1 MNQFLILSLLILSI
15 GCNNSKKETIKHN
28 TEIKKEKSKSSAE
41 LMLNSEEVLFAKRD
55 TIDRL
60 IKKLNTLYIKNYGK
74 DIADKRMVLITKS
87 QELFIQYKDVMRDL
101 YCFDANEIISG
112 WAQNE
117 FINNYVITL
126 LDTRINQLNYLIE
139 AEL

>member
-15 GCNNSKKETIKHN
+15 GCNYSKKKTTQIKN
-28 TEIKKEKSKSSAE
+28 EVKKEKSKSSAE

-74 DIADKRMVLITKS
+74 DIAAKRMVLITKS
-87 QELFIQYKDVMRDL
+87 QELFIQYK
-101 YCFDANEIISG
+101 N
-112 WAQNE
+112 
-117 FINNYVITL
+117 
-126 LDTRINQLNYLIE
+126 
-139 AEL
+139 

>member
-1 MNQFLILSLLILSI
+1 MKQLFIISLLIFSI
-15 GCNNSKKETIKHN
+15 GCNYSKKKTTQIKN
-28 TEIKKEKSKSSAE
+28 EVKQENSKSSAE
-41 LMLNSEEVLFAKRD
+41 LVLDSEDILFAKRD

-74 DIADKRMVLITKS
+74 EIAAKRMVLITKS

-117 FINNYVITL
+117 FIYNYVIIL